1 MRLPHV
7 EAHARIVT
15 REIGNRLWQGMK
27 AQCRRAADRSSV
39 SYPRFR
45 LSVSA
50 LIRRSARTM
59 AFASSR
65 MRAKGGR
72 QDALTRPDHQ
82 LEAQPAFHQL
92 HVAGQCRLRQ
102 PERGRRAGKGPGADD
117 FMELK
122 EVAGVYRA
130 HEVSYQ
136 KLM

>member
-1 MRLPHV
+1 
-7 EAHARIVT
+7 
-15 REIGNRLWQGMK
+15 MK
-27 AQCRRAADRSSV
+27 AQCRRATHPKLGLVSSFQIVGQRAD
-39 SYPRFR
+39 PALGQNDGIR
-45 LSVSA
+45 LFEDA
-50 LIRRSARTM
+50 
-59 AFASSR
+59 
-65 MRAKGGR
+65 RAKGGR

-82 LEAQPAFHQL
+82 LETQPAFHQL

-122 EVAGVYRA
+122 EVAGVYRV